1 MELAKATALLQLT
14 RDALRQIFFD
24 KLDIVFLGFIL
35 FALIFG
41 GRVYTRSLRG
51 RTFLGH
57 YGDGMLWVYSA

>member
-24 KLDIVFLGFIL
+24 KLDIVFLEFIL

-41 GRVYTRSLRG
+41 GCVYTRSLRG

-57 YGDGMLWVYSA
+57 